1 MEQKKS
7 GAKVKVIIVVLIL
20 LFGLFMTLINFIT
33 DFLWFRELGYI
44 SVFFTKLFTQLKIGI
59 PVFVVVLLLSYMYL
73 MMLKRGYYK
82 KVCKP
87 LRYV

>member
-1 MEQKKS
+1 MEQKKN

-44 SVFFTKLFTQLKIGI
+44 SV
-59 PVFVVVLLLSYMYL
+59 
-73 MMLKRGYYK
+73 
-82 KVCKP
+82 
-87 LRYV
+87 